1 MSESDPRL
9 SVLSALCEVAEDQV
23 LAARALDHSRL
34 RSLNV
39 TYSDL
44 VFELNVL
51 LQEPTPRDPAFQRR
65 AEALQR
71 RLATAHARLQRIA
84 GSMVSLFGKVM
95 PMTPPTVYKR
105 NGRLS

>member
-1 MSESDPRL
+1 MESDPRL

-34 RSLNV
+34 RALNV

-51 LQEPTPRDPAFQRR
+51 LQEPVPRNPDFQRR
-65 AEALQR
+65 AQALQS

-95 PMTPPTVYKR
+95 PMTPPTIYTR
-105 NGRLS
+105 SGRLS